1 MAWIL
6 STLFMDTVVL
16 MKFRIIKEDFRSVV
30 NIMMILIF
38 VLTAIMKLKSV
49 THSIIIIISGTYILR
64 INVYN
69 KTIAYLKVMQI

>member
-69 KTIAYLKVMQI
+69 KAIAYLKVMQI